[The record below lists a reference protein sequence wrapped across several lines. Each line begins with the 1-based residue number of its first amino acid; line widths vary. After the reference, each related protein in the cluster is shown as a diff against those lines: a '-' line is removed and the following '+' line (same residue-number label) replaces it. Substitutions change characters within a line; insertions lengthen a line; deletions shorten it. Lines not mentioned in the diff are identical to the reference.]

1 MELDMKQQDWTKI
14 AEIELV
20 YKTTVKPSQRPK
32 IANPRDSY
40 TFLLNTWDPNK
51 LEFVEQFKVL
61 LLNRAMKVLGV
72 CEVSTGNVS
81 GCIADPKLVFSAALK
96 ANASFIILAHNHPSG
111 NPDPSPEDI
120 DITRRLKEVG
130 DVMGI
135 RVLDHIVIGREG
147 AYFSFSDKGM
157 L

>member
-111 NPDPSPEDI
+111 NPDPSETDRRLTDRMRTAGAYL
-120 DITRRLKEVG
+120 DITVR
-130 DVMGI
+130 
-135 RVLDHIVIGREG
+135 DHIIVTTES
-147 AYFSFSDKGM
+147 YFSFADEG
-157 L
+157 LL